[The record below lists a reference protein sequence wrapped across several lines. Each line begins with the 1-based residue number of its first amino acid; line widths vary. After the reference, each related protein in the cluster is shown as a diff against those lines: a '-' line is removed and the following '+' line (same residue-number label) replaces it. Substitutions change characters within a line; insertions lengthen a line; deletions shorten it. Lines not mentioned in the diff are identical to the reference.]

1 MAISGAGAPTPDRTP
16 DLDRQIAFLTE
27 ACKLRGIERASKL
40 ADGSRHENSGEHS
53 WHLALF
59 ALVLEGEAPEGVDIN
74 RVIRMALIHDLVEID
89 AGDAPIFEAGL
100 DQAEIEAAEAAAAD
114 RIFGMLPEAQGAAL
128 RALWDE
134 FEAAETDDARFA
146 KALDRFQ
153 PPVLNLANGGASWT
167 PFNVG
172 YTQVEARLRPPMERG
187 APTLWGWIGP
197 RIRAFFAGEAS

>member
-1 MAISGAGAPTPDRTP
+1 MAGEA

-27 ACKLRGIERASKL
+27 ACKLRSVERASKL
-40 ADGSRHENSGEHS
+40 ADGSRQENSGEHS

-59 ALVLEGEAPEGVDIN
+59 ALVLEGEAPEGVRID

-100 DQAEIEAAEAAAAD
+100 DQAAIEAAEQAAAD
-114 RIFGMLPEAQGAAL
+114 RIFGMLPEAQAAEL
-128 RALWDE
+128 RALWEE
-134 FEAAETDDARFA
+134 FEAAETPDARFA

-167 PFNVG
+167 PFNVD
-172 YTQVEARLRPPMERG
+172 YARVAARLQPPMERG
-187 APTLWGWIGP
+187 APSLWRWIGP
-197 RIRAFFAGEAS
+197 RIRAFFERQDS